1 MVTQKQG
8 RAAARAAAAILT
20 LIAGVLFFVAL
31 HDALGADPPSTSDQ
45 LFTAFSGVVALW
57 FAVILL
63 VRVGYW
69 PKLAQ
74 FAVVRINAPVIAVLM
89 LAGAIQAFAVRD
101 FVLGPVDLIIA
112 LLAFVVARSE
122 LPESL
127 RNGAPPTPSGKPGP
141 PTPTHFLDR
150 PLHPYRLPPRRR

>member
-1 MVTQKQG
+1 MVPRKQG

-20 LIAGVLFFVAL
+20 VIAGILFSWELYEVLA
-31 HDALGADPPSTSDQ
+31 GDPPPTSDQ
-45 LFTAFSGVVALW
+45 LYTVFSGAVALW

-69 PKLAQ
+69 PKVAQ
-74 FAVVRINAPVIAVLM
+74 FAVVRINAPVVAILI
-89 LAGAIQAFAVRD
+89 LGGAIQAFAAQD
-101 FVLGPVDLIIA
+101 FVLGPIDLIIA

-127 RNGAPPTPSGKPGP
+127 RNGAAPAPSGKPGP